1 MSLKNLLFIKFIL
14 YLINIKKKIK
24 KLKNDKLIKNIF
36 YLIIMLFLNKKHTY
50 YFFILLKIFY
60 EKYFT

>member
-24 KLKNDKLIKNIF
+24 KLKNKKLI
-36 YLIIMLFLNKKHTY
+36 Y
-50 YFFILLKIFY
+50 
-60 EKYFT
+60 

>member
-24 KLKNDKLIKNIF
+24 KLKFLNNNKI
-36 YLIIMLFLNKKHTY
+36 YLIQLTQSTNIK
-50 YFFILLKIFY
+50 LKFNHKL
-60 EKYFT
+60 ET

>member
-24 KLKNDKLIKNIF
+24 KYIKTDF
-36 YLIIMLFLNKKHTY
+36 YIINLFIYL
-50 YFFILLKIFY
+50 FI
-60 EKYFT
+60 

>member
-24 KLKNDKLIKNIF
+24 K
-36 YLIIMLFLNKKHTY
+36 YLDFL
-50 YFFILLKIFY
+50 
-60 EKYFT
+60 

>member
-24 KLKNDKLIKNIF
+24 KL
-36 YLIIMLFLNKKHTY
+36 IINLFN
-50 YFFILLKIFY
+50 FIYTIN
-60 EKYFT
+60 